1 MKKFLFIAVALCALT
16 MMSCESDESLSGY
29 KSVSPEE
36 PISVEQAYEMY
47 KDTIA
52 ALGLEESERF
62 FYKTRFMSLADQ
74 EKYGL
79 WNNETRSQI
88 DPFAP
93 IDPEQNEFRIKFHFE
108 TGISFLGRCIG
119 YGFICKI
126 DFEVESEEE
135 GLSMQ
140 MGSDEGI
147 VQTDSLGNSY
157 CDILLNSAPESGAT
171 VPPLTVNQDIVG
183 EVYIPSEL
191 EIGDEIEIPSSYTL
205 PQGNYL
211 YNSDLGVFGGYRL
224 YFNENQ

>member
-93 IDPEQNEFRIKFHFE
+93 IDPEQNELRIKFHYE
-108 TGISFLGRCIG
+108 PGINIAGHCFGFS
-119 YGFICKI
+119 FICKI
-126 DFEVESEEE
+126 DFELEYVEE

-140 MGSDEGI
+140 LSSNEGI
-147 VQTDSLGNSY
+147 VQTDSLGHPY
-157 CDILLNSAPESGAT
+157 CDLLLNSAPEPGAN

-183 EVYIPSEL
+183 DVYIPSDL

-205 PQGNYL
+205 PQGNYP
-211 YNSDLGVFGGYRL
+211 YNSGLGVFGGYRL